1 MVSSFLFFIGMI
13 SESLG
18 SDHVKDVSENRF
30 AGGAADQEPINSLE
44 LD

>member
-1 MVSSFLFFIGMI
+1 MI

-18 SDHVKDVSENRF
+18 SDHVENVSENWF
-30 AGGAADQEPINSLE
+30 AGSAADQEPINSLE